1 MSKTLSDA
9 TPNVFQIE
17 NGEKMKHPIDNVK
30 SSFTKRQ
37 VMFPVFLALCFISKM
52 LRLLFFIF
60 YVIHILNLGQLD
72 LSSKNLYSFQ

>member
-1 MSKTLSDA
+1 MGKE
-9 TPNVFQIE
+9 VFIFLCFS
-17 NGEKMKHPIDNVK
+17 PFTTVDNVK

-60 YVIHILNLGQLD
+60 YVIHIVNFGQLD